1 MVLYNFKTMVVVP
14 TSKEFI
20 DIVLSKTQRKTPT
33 VVHKG
38 WQISRIRSFYM
49 RKVKFTQENWS
60 IKLTQILDDFPR
72 LDEIHPFYADL
83 INVLYSRDHYKLALG
98 QINTARTL
106 IENICKDYL
115 KMLKFGDTL
124 YRCKELKRAAMGRMC
139 TVMKKMG
146 PSLAY
151 LEEVRQHLSRL
162 PSIDPNTRTLMITGY
177 PNVGKSSFINKVSR
191 ANVDVQDYPFTTKSL
206 FIGHMDYKY
215 MRWQVIDTPGIL
227 DHPLEERNTIE
238 MQAITALAHLHSTVL
253 YFIDISETCGYTIQ
267 QQVALYHSIKPLF
280 ANKPLLVVCNKIDL
294 KTWDEVLPEDKALI
308 ETVVKDRNVQMMFTS
323 NVSEEGIDAL
333 KTAACDLL
341 LQHRVE
347 RKLKGKRIHDVI
359 NRIQVAY
366 PVARDEKERKVCIP
380 ESVLEMKRAK
390 AEGVA
395 LPRRKTAREEELE
408 NGGPGI
414 FSFDDRRL
422 FQLPDDWKYDVMPHI
437 YNGKNVFDFIDPDIE
452 ERLAELEREEAELEA
467 KFEAE
472 GGFEPNEEDL
482 LDEEKQEL
490 VDKIRKKRKL
500 IIAKRLATKTNNKP
514 VLPRRANTHLV
525 PTADVAEEQLAERG
539 LDPTKFSDRVRSRSK
554 ARKRTRMDEGEDT
567 PMEPRDGVEAV
578 DENPNKKLRSR
589 SRNKSMS
596 KRDPERAR
604 SLSTHPITV
613 KDSTAYKNPQ
623 QKADAEVLAKKV
635 QKRANRNTRASDSD
649 RKVLS
654 EKPRHLFSGKRGIG
668 KTDRR

>member
-14 TSKEFI
+14 SSKEFI

-115 KMLKFGDTL
+115 KMLKFGDSL

-151 LEEVRQHLSRL
+151 LEEVRRHLSRL

-206 FIGHMDYKY
+206 YIGHMDYKY

-294 KTWDEVLPEDKALI
+294 KSWEEVTQEDKNLI
-308 ETVVKDRNVQMMFTS
+308 ETVVKDRNVQLLFTS
-323 NVSEEGIDAL
+323 NATEAGLDVL
-333 KTAACDLL
+333 KTTACDLL

-347 RKLKGKRIHDVI
+347 RKLKGKRINDVI
-359 NRIQVAY
+359 NRIQVSY
-366 PVARDEKERKVCIP
+366 PVARDQKERKVCIP
-380 ESVLEMKRAK
+380 DSVMEMKKAK
-390 AEGVA
+390 AEGLA
-395 LPRRKTAREEELE
+395 LPPRKTAREEEQA

-422 FQLPDDWKYDVMPHI
+422 FQLPEDWKYDVIPQI
-437 YNGKNVFDFIDPDIE
+437 YNGKNIADFVDPDIE
-452 ERLAELEREEAELEA
+452 ERLAELEREETELEA

-472 GGFEPNEEDL
+472 GGFEGNEEDE
-482 LDEEKQEL
+482 LDEEKKEL
-490 VDKIRKKRKL
+490 VAKIRKKRKM
-500 IIAKRLATKTNNKP
+500 IIARRLADKTNNKP
-514 VLPRRANTHLV
+514 VLPRRPNTHHV
-525 PTADVAEEQLAERG
+525 PTSEEAQQQLAERG
-539 LDPTKFSDRVRSRSK
+539 LDPSKFADRARSRSRTK
-554 ARKRTRMDEGEDT
+554 KRTRMEEDGDDDADAS
-567 PMEPRDGVEAV
+567 MEAA
-578 DENPNKKLRSR
+578 ENPNKKMRSR

-604 SLSTHPITV
+604 SLSTHPISI
-613 KDSTAYKNPQ
+613 KDGSAYKNPQ

-635 QKRANRNTRASDSD
+635 QKRANRNTKAGESD
-649 RKVLS
+649 RRVLS